1 MLPQNPSLN
10 LRIGENIISHS
21 KKVAGKMQPILNK
34 INTLGKRSSLKFFAT
49 FLMFSSLKHEPLLS
63 IQLEF
68 LVKKCFIWYII
79 SNNFLA
85 FTIRVVFPKYFCWDY
100 LQ

>member
-10 LRIGENIISHS
+10 LRIGENIIPHS
-21 KKVAGKMQPILNK
+21 KKVAGKVQPILNK

-49 FLMFSSLKHEPLLS
+49 FLKHEPLLS
-63 IQLEF
+63 IKLEF

-79 SNNFLA
+79 SNNFLL
-85 FTIRVVFPKYFCWDY
+85 FTIRIVFPKYFC
-100 LQ
+100 